1 MFFFFSYLSVLSLLF
16 SETFGKCLAKLSKP
30 AHCPWSTWHIY
41 TTVQNAWFRC
51 SSSTLSLQFHMFPIF
66 SFCIAFIFLYPTP
79 LGFNYIFFH
88 LNTTTGFIVERHRM
102 CWGSIM
108 IHLAAYFLS
117 FKQQVFWGSV
127 ILHDKGNM
135 HGRSYKQSN
144 LDPVHIIL
152 VHVSM
157 GFQDYLR
164 SNGIWSYL

>member
-1 MFFFFSYLSVLSLLF
+1 MFFSFPIYLFFLCYFQKPLVSVLQSSANQPTVLEAHGIFILLSRMHDF
-16 SETFGKCLAKLSKP
+16 AAPPPPFPSN
-30 AHCPWSTWHIY
+30 ST
-41 TTVQNAWFRC
+41 
-51 SSSTLSLQFHMFPIF
+51 FPIF

-108 IHLAAYFLS
+108 IHLAAYFL
-117 FKQQVFWGSV
+117 KQQVFWGSV

-157 GFQDYLR
+157 GFQDYFR